1 MSNMLLIISCSKA
14 KTNDRD
20 RVPAIDR
27 YDGPIYRTIRKMM
40 RTGNIP
46 KNLDIKIVSAKLGL
60 IDKSTPIGY
69 YDQEMNKER
78 AKNLNVHVIN
88 ELRRVFI
95 SNSYSEVYINLGKN
109 YLLSMNGFERYTDAK
124 IIYASG
130 KIGEKTK
137 QMKQW
142 IESHLA

>member
-1 MSNMLLIISCSKA
+1 MGNLLLIISCSKT
-14 KTNDRD
+14 KINDKNKL
-20 RVPAIDR
+20 PAIDR
-27 YDGPIYRTIRKMM
+27 YDGPIYRSIRKMM
-40 RTGNIP
+40 YTDNIP
-46 KNLDIKIVSAKLGL
+46 KNMDIKIVSAKFGL

-69 YDQEMNKER
+69 YDQKMTKR
-78 AKNLNVHVIN
+78 SAKNLNAQVVN
-88 ELRRVFI
+88 ELKRVFI
-95 SNSYSEVYINLGKN
+95 NKSYSEIFVNLGKN
-109 YLLSMNGFERYTDAK
+109 YLPSIIGFERYTDAK